1 VKLNVKK
8 IANGFGR
15 REHHRPSNAQNADE
29 LVYAYSG
36 INIAFNDT
44 AEMVRWKTRKVEPKA
59 VYKKGSDPLP
69 S

>member
-15 REHHRPSNAQNADE
+15 REHHRPSNADE

-44 AEMVRWKTRKVEPKA
+44 AAMLRWKPRKVEPKA